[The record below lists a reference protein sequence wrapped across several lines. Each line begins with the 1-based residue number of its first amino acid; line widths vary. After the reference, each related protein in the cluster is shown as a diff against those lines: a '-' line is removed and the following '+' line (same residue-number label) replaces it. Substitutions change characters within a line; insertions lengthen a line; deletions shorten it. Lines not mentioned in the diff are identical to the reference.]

1 MISSSRLTLQRC
13 IAALALSSCAVLSQ
27 AASIS
32 GLKNT
37 GADSAAGAQDLNYS
51 LSTNSGTTVI
61 TGGRGWDAATINS
74 LWVQNDANSQWLTP
88 LQNGEASLD
97 PTVTS
102 VYTWKLSFDLTGFDV
117 TTASFAARYRTD
129 NAGTASLNGTNLGAD
144 IVPPGN
150 FRDIDAWQSFGAAA
164 GSGLFQAGINV
175 LTFTV
180 QNDAQLEG
188 NPSGLRVEFDSSNVV
203 SAVPEPEA
211 LGLALAGLGVLS
223 AFTLRRRNSKQV

>member
-1 MISSSRLTLQRC
+1 MISLSRLTLQRC
-13 IAALALSSCAVLSQ
+13 IATLALSGCAVLSQ

-51 LSTNSGTTVI
+51 LSTTSGTTVI
-61 TGGRGWDAATINS
+61 TGGRGWDAATINP
-74 LWVQNDANSQWLTP
+74 LWAVNDATSQWLTP

-97 PTVTS
+97 PAVTS
-102 VYTWKLSFDLTGFDV
+102 VYTWKLSFDLTGFDEA
-117 TTASFAARYRTD
+117 TATFAARYRTD
-129 NAGTASLNGTNLGAD
+129 NAGTVLLNGTNLGAN
-144 IVPPGN
+144 ILPPGN
-150 FRDIDAWQSFGAAA
+150 FAGGNPWTAFSALA

-175 LTFTV
+175 ITFTV

-203 SAVPEPEA
+203 TAVPEPEA

-223 AFTLRRRNSKQV
+223 AFTLRRRSSKQV